1 MQQRSSLH
9 HDIGFITITLEAL
22 HIEEELGS
30 ICRLLPSLVI
40 GGGVSLAVLLEL
52 LTRTELKTGHEFLS
66 MMWNS
71 VEVFEETCLQI
82 GTIATTILNSSLL
95 V

>member
-1 MQQRSSLH
+1 MN
-9 HDIGFITITLEAL
+9 TLL
-22 HIEEELGS
+22 KMH
-30 ICRLLPSLVI
+30 
-40 GGGVSLAVLLEL
+40 VSLAVLLEL

-71 VEVFEETCLQI
+71 VEVSMSHSHTSHELEETCLQI
-82 GTIATTILNSSLL
+82 STIATTILNSFL